1 MDKSDKI
8 YKKRPRQSAPKTS
21 SRLPPTEAILFIE
34 DILDRYEQTKSP
46 LKLKRKGRTPSIDD
60 ITSQL
65 EYSRITPKRTRRESV
80 RASDVDNLSKKLGNI
95 NINKKK

>member
-8 YKKRPRQSAPKTS
+8 YKRRPRQSPPKS
-21 SRLPPTEAILFIE
+21 SRLPPTEAMEFME
-34 DILDRYEQTKSP
+34 DILERYEQSRSP

-65 EYSRITPKRTRRESV
+65 EYSRISPKRTRRDSV
-80 RASDVDNLSKKLGNI
+80 RASEVDNLSRKLGNI